1 VALSGGVDS
10 ALLASL
16 AHEVLGP
23 NAVAVTGVSP
33 SLSQQE
39 LDSARQ
45 LATEVGIRHLELET
59 RELTRESYQANAGD
73 RCYHCKSE
81 LYDVMLEHPQLK
93 GYTAID
99 GTQAS
104 DLIDDRPG
112 AIAATERGVR
122 SPLRTFGFDKAAIR
136 QLAKERQLSS
146 HDRPARPCLAS
157 RVPVGTRVNAELLA
171 KIEALESILA
181 GEGFSIYRARCEEV
195 RLVVEISPE
204 ELAENLTGVWRQ
216 RLDAFARQLGF
227 SERWLDLKGYGG
239 SGPPRLEALA
249 GD

>member
-1 VALSGGVDS
+1 MCS
-10 ALLASL
+10 
-16 AHEVLGP
+16 
-23 NAVAVTGVSP
+23 
-33 SLSQQE
+33 
-39 LDSARQ
+39 
-45 LATEVGIRHLELET
+45 
-59 RELTRESYQANAGD
+59 
-73 RCYHCKSE
+73 
-81 LYDVMLEHPQLK
+81 
-93 GYTAID
+93 
-99 GTQAS
+99 S
-104 DLIDDRPG
+104 DL
-112 AIAATERGVR
+112 
-122 SPLRTFGFDKAAIR
+122 
-136 QLAKERQLSS
+136 
-146 HDRPARPCLAS
+146 
-157 RVPVGTRVNAELLA
+157 